1 MNIIPILNSKKFN
14 LNYTLTLSL
23 ALIFFGISCTPTK
36 RLKTALPVYIE
47 KSPIF
52 EKSFTGFAL
61 YDPAKEDMV
70 YEHNSDKYFT
80 PASNTKILTFY
91 ASMKILNDFVP
102 GLQYVKQG
110 DSLIFWGTGNPAFL
124 HPYIADDGVV
134 FKFLKNAK
142 EDLYFCPN
150 NFHDKR
156 FGSGWAW
163 DDYPYYY
170 QPERSPFPIYGN
182 VVLVERDTLEKGFE
196 VRPPIFNNYMNFNT
210 DLGGSSPKITRGEF
224 NNEFEYNAQAVTGEG
239 YFKEVP
245 FKYSDE
251 FFVDLLRDTLK
262 KPVQLLDLNILPNAF
277 EDTRELYITNQGELY
292 RFLMQHSDNFI
303 AEQLMLMCSN
313 RLYDTLNVKMAIQ
326 YAKDSLFR
334 DLPDE
339 PLWVDGSGLSRYNMF
354 TPRSIVKILEKI
366 HSELP
371 EENVF
376 GIFPSG
382 GVSGTIKNWYAGE
395 NGPYVFAK
403 TGTLSGKHCLSGYL
417 KTKKG
422 KTLIFSFMHNNFK
435 GSSAPLKREMEKVL
449 KRIYEEY

>member
-150 NFHDKR
+150 NFQDKR
-156 FGSGWAW
+156 IGSGWAR
-163 DDYPYYY
+163 DEYPDYY
-170 QPERSPFPIYGN
+170 QP
-182 VVLVERDTLEKGFE
+182 
-196 VRPPIFNNYMNFNT
+196 
-210 DLGGSSPKITRGEF
+210 
-224 NNEFEYNAQAVTGEG
+224 
-239 YFKEVP
+239 
-245 FKYSDE
+245 
-251 FFVDLLRDTLK
+251 
-262 KPVQLLDLNILPNAF
+262 
-277 EDTRELYITNQGELY
+277 
-292 RFLMQHSDNFI
+292 
-303 AEQLMLMCSN
+303 
-313 RLYDTLNVKMAIQ
+313 
-326 YAKDSLFR
+326 
-334 DLPDE
+334 
-339 PLWVDGSGLSRYNMF
+339 
-354 TPRSIVKILEKI
+354 
-366 HSELP
+366 
-371 EENVF
+371 
-376 GIFPSG
+376 
-382 GVSGTIKNWYAGE
+382 
-395 NGPYVFAK
+395 
-403 TGTLSGKHCLSGYL
+403 
-417 KTKKG
+417 
-422 KTLIFSFMHNNFK
+422 
-435 GSSAPLKREMEKVL
+435 
-449 KRIYEEY
+449 

>member
-1 MNIIPILNSKKFN
+1 MNRIYFLYLLIL
-14 LNYTLTLSL
+14 LL
-23 ALIFFGISCTPTK
+23 GIACTPAKKLRTS
-36 RLKTALPVYIE
+36 LPIQIE
-47 KSPIF
+47 KSTAF
-52 EKSFTGFAL
+52 SKSFTGFAL
-61 YDPAKEDMV
+61 YDPAKEDMI

-91 ASMKILNDFVP
+91 TSLMVLDEFLP

-124 HPYIADDGVV
+124 HPYIKGDEGV

-150 NFHDKR
+150 NFQDSR

-182 VVLVERDTLEKGFE
+182 VILMERDTLNKGFE
-196 VRPPIFNNYMNFNT
+196 VHPPFLNNYINFNA
-210 DLGGSSPKITRGEF
+210 DLGGEKPKITRGEF
-224 NNEFEYNAQAVTGEG
+224 NNDFEYNAQAVTGIG
-239 YFKEVP
+239 YFKEIP
-245 FKYSDE
+245 FKYSDD
-251 FFVDLLRDTLK
+251 FVVDLLRDTLK
-262 KPVQLLDLNILPNAF
+262 KNVQLLDVNILPDVF
-277 EDTRELYITNQGELY
+277 EESSELYISNQNELY

-313 RLYDTLNVKMAIQ
+313 RLFDTLNVEMAIE

-339 PLWVDGSGLSRYNMF
+339 PLWVDGSGLSRYNLF
-354 TPRSIVKILEKI
+354 TPRSIIKVLEKI
-366 HSELP
+366 HKKLP
-371 EENVF
+371 EEKIF
-376 GIFPSG
+376 AIFPAG
-382 GVSGTIKNWYAGE
+382 GVSGTIKEWYVGE
-395 NGPYVFAK
+395 NGSYVFAK

-435 GSSAPLKREMEKVL
+435 GSSTPLKREMEKIL
-449 KRIYEEY
+449 KGIYEEY